1 MNDTVRITIIGA
13 VIGFLETF
21 SIWFVP
27 EEPYASFIVAAGTL
41 KGGLAALLIARWV
54 NGSSSI
60 GKALGTGA
68 SVGVMMALVVY
79 LAKGGWVSS
88 DAPFVVPSGAV
99 SGLLIGAGV
108 RYFGRA
114 RTGSDDNA

>member
-1 MNDTVRITIIGA
+1 MNVTVRITIIGA

-27 EEPYASFIVAAGTL
+27 EEPYANFVVAAGTL
-41 KGGLAALLIARWV
+41 KGGLVSLLIARWV
-54 NGSSSI
+54 DGSSSI

-68 SVGVMMALVVY
+68 SVGLLMALVVY

-88 DAPFVVPSGAV
+88 DAPFVLPSGAV
-99 SGLLIGAGV
+99 SGILIGAGV

-114 RTGSDDNA
+114 RTGSYDDA